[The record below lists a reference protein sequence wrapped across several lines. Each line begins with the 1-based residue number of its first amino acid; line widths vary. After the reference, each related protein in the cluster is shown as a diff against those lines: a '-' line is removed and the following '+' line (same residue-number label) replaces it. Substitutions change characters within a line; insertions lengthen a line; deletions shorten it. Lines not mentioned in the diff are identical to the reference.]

1 MKILYVDEDN
11 SPNYWVREENEIF
24 ITSNYSIT
32 KELLTKDKFDILD
45 LGLDLINLEDCGS
58 VIRYMIKEEIE
69 LPQIYLHSCSLDKIQ
84 DILKICR
91 KYMNTNIQY
100 YIKK

>member
-11 SPNYWVREENEIF
+11 SPNYWVKEENEIF

-32 KELLTKDKFDILD
+32 KELLTKDKFDVLD

-58 VIRYMIKEEIE
+58 VIRYIIQEEIE
-69 LPQIYLHSCSLDKIQ
+69 LPQIYLHSYHSDKIQ
-84 DILKICR
+84 DVLKMCK
-91 KYMNTNIQY
+91 KYIDTEIQY
-100 YIKK
+100 YIKS